1 MTMARGKQTCKIL
14 KEIRRQIAVANDIEF
29 ATSECRYK
37 GDCLGTCPKCEAE
50 VRYLEQQLR
59 ARSLAGKAVTLAGI
73 SAGALAMLMPAGADA
88 QARQEAQGVLKGSV
102 AVAAYTIRVKGT
114 VLGEETTSD
123 GNVVKEPLVGAT
135 ITNRHDA
142 VGAVTDVDG
151 RFDIPACIG
160 DTLEVRYIGY
170 KTQTIAVTEGMGDAA
185 VVLAL
190 APSLQGEVLDGMVQI
205 VKRGVMDYLDLNV
218 IDEHG
223 NPIDNDDIYVERIWM
238 DGESEKDC
246 LRIDVEYI
254 DEKHPCRIYWDYGYD
269 MKGADGKPVKEA
281 TFRIEAEGYG
291 APVTIKV
298 RYQKRK
304 ARKTVRFKHK
314 DERTDG

>member
-1 MTMARGKQTCKIL
+1 M
-14 KEIRRQIAVANDIEF
+14 
-29 ATSECRYK
+29 
-37 GDCLGTCPKCEAE
+37 
-50 VRYLEQQLR
+50 
-59 ARSLAGKAVTLAGI
+59 
-73 SAGALAMLMPAGADA
+73 
-88 QARQEAQGVLKGSV
+88 
-102 AVAAYTIRVKGT
+102 
-114 VLGEETTSD
+114 
-123 GNVVKEPLVGAT
+123 VGAT

-190 APSLQGEVLDGMVQI
+190 APQLQGEVLDGMVPVI
-205 VKRGVMDYLDLNV
+205 KRGVIHYLDLNV

-254 DEKHPCRIYWDYGYD
+254 DEKHPCRIYWDYGYG

-298 RYQKRK
+298 RYPKRK